1 MERAVSG
8 GSRARLPLTTQVNF
22 HLWALCRARR
32 WFMRP
37 GAGSWSQAG
46 SWTGVV
52 WGVRAWQPLC
62 LSLEAVS
69 EEAAIELTPLHQQP
83 LLVPCVRG
91 SGHNPARPCLLFS
104 GTAP

>member
-1 MERAVSG
+1 
-8 GSRARLPLTTQVNF
+8 
-22 HLWALCRARR
+22 
-32 WFMRP
+32 MRP

-62 LSLEAVS
+62 LFLEAVS
-69 EEAAIELTPLHQQP
+69 EEAATELTPLHQQP
-83 LLVPCVRG
+83 QPVPCVRG